1 MTITLRGTKQAA
13 LTHDELDE
21 NFTTLNTAKAD
32 LAGAAF
38 TGNIVLPKATNTG
51 IQIDP
56 VIPAW
61 GWRDITSDINA
72 RGTGAND
79 PAFAVYTGTNFYAYS
94 FSATVMQQVF
104 MVFHIP
110 HDYVPGTDIYLHTH
124 WSNAAATPNT
134 GNVVWGFEYSFAKGH
149 SQAAFPAGQT
159 ATVTQACHAT
169 RYWHHIAETAPITIP
184 GLEVDGLIM
193 VRVYRDAAAVADT
206 CTDAVFL
213 HTADIHYQ
221 STNMATKGKAPNF
234 YA

>member
-1 MTITLRGTKQAA
+1 MTLTLRADKGSA
-13 LTHDELDE
+13 LTHNELDA

-61 GWRDITSDINA
+61 GWRDMVAEIDA
-72 RGTGAND
+72 RGTGATV
-79 PAFAVYTGTNFYAYS
+79 PAFANYTGTNFYLHQ
-94 FSATVMQQVF
+94 FSATVMQEVF
-104 MVFHIP
+104 CVFHVP
-110 HDYVPGTDIYLHTH
+110 HDYVPGTDIYFHTH

-149 SQAAFPAGQT
+149 GQAAFPAGQSV
-159 ATVTQACHAT
+159 TVTQACNAT
-169 RYWHHIAETAPITIP
+169 RYWHHIAETTAINIP
-184 GLEVDGLIM
+184 ALEVDGLIM
-193 VRVYRDAAAVADT
+193 VRVYRNAAAVADT

-221 STNMATKGKAPNF
+221 STNMATKGKAPSF